1 MKTKKQEELVNSF
14 LSELSDE
21 LRPLYQEIAIYL
33 SELGYCPRKQRSYI
47 VFRHSL
53 YTSEMAKMGMTW
65 TKDHS
70 PYFALRF
77 SACKGYSQRFADI
90 VRDYIQN
97 NPERLFPHCE
107 DGKCVFRVDGDRFP
121 FYEYTYPDGGTGSF
135 CGSKA
140 LVIPDITA
148 EDIDEIKKLIKQEH
162 EYLYE
167 NEAVK
172 K

>member
-1 MKTKKQEELVNSF
+1 MKTKKQEALLNAF
-14 LSELSDE
+14 LAALDDE
-21 LRPLYQEIAIYL
+21 IRPLYQEMAMYL

-77 SACKGYSQRFADI
+77 SACHGYSQRFADI
-90 VRDYIQN
+90 VGDYIDK
-97 NPERLFPHCE
+97 NPGRLFPHCKDE
-107 DGKCVFRVDGDRFP
+107 KCVFRADGDRTP
-121 FYEYTYPDGGTGSF
+121 FYEYTYPDGKTGSF

-140 LVIPDITA
+140 LVIPNITA
-148 EDIDEIKKLIKQEH
+148 DDMGEIKRLIKEEH
-162 EYLYE
+162 EYLDDM
-167 NEAVK
+167 NVQR
-172 K
+172 